1 MNRRFLAV
9 LAATSIAVALLAAVS
24 VAFRAFEAEAAGRKA
39 ASADFETLRYSL
51 SRARNASDLSDPA
64 LRKRLSAQYR
74 LSPNLLLIVVYE
86 RGAGVRWRIPAYSP
100 YLLAAENVLPRPQP
114 KYPPLSSLLLS
125 SPLPGDPTG
134 LLDLDALYRTLD
146 QRTVFLAFRDALLAI
161 AVYIALV
168 AVAIA
173 FAAALSSTRVKESEE
188 LDPDLSRRMAAAAA
202 DEAKQ
207 EKVMGLYDSPDP
219 ESSDASGGA
228 SNAFA
233 TLEEEFSIPD
243 LASSEG
249 EGARRRPSGLYS
261 PRSSLGWE
269 SYLEARLD
277 AELQRSASFEQD
289 LSLLLVSYENL
300 HGESSPEYKA
310 LADSIAEFFSFRD
323 LAFERS
329 DDGFAVI
336 LPNIDVDHAL
346 RMSEEFVKKLDSR
359 MEAFRNGQK
368 PLPVFLGLASR
379 TGRLVDSARMMQEA
393 LASLEKARSEGGARI
408 VAFRPDPEKYR
419 LYLASKGCA

>member
-1 MNRRFLAV
+1 MCFPGRSRNTRLFPRFC
-9 LAATSIAVALLAAVS
+9 
-24 VAFRAFEAEAAGRKA
+24 F
-39 ASADFETLRYSL
+39 
-51 SRARNASDLSDPA
+51 
-64 LRKRLSAQYR
+64 
-74 LSPNLLLIVVYE
+74 
-86 RGAGVRWRIPAYSP
+86 
-100 YLLAAENVLPRPQP
+100 
-114 KYPPLSSLLLS
+114 PPLC
-125 SPLPGDPTG
+125 PGHPTG

-188 LDPDLSRRMAAAAA
+188 LVLPSVAPHGRRRGRRS
-202 DEAKQ
+202 EAR
-207 EKVMGLYDSPDP
+207 EGDGPYDSPDP

-233 TLEEEFSIPD
+233 TLEEEFQHSR
-243 LASSEG
+243 LG
-249 EGARRRPSGLYS
+249 FVRRRRSSQAAERGSDP

-289 LSLLLVSYENL
+289 LSLLLVSDENL
-300 HGESSPEYKA
+300 HGESLPENKA
-310 LADSIAEFFSFRD
+310 LLIPS
-323 LAFERS
+323 RS
-329 DDGFAVI
+329 SSVSAIWLSNGATTASPSSC
-336 LPNIDVDHAL
+336 PNIDVDHAL